1 MKEEDIHKTSFRTY
15 LGHFEFVVMPFG
27 LTNPPATLQALM
39 NNIFAQYLRKFVL
52 VFFYDILIYSKS
64 MSEHVTHLKLVL

>member
-27 LTNPPATLQALM
+27 LTNSPATLQTLM

-52 VFFYDILIYSKS
+52 VFFDDILIYSKS